1 MYASVCETLA
11 PWPPASGGVGWSSL
25 IASPAEQF
33 VCSDSDTARA
43 AEPPTRPPTPI
54 RSQTARWA
62 KINKLPGL
70 NQYCLPQLRRQ
81 RQPRRP
87 HRPRRARPEKD
98 GHGPCGNHRADL
110 GRRRRSRALTGQ
122 AVHAGQGRDPRPPHL
137 DSVLLLFFT
146 FKPLALYRGLI
157 IKAPTTLFFLVL

>member
-54 RSQTARWA
+54 RSQ
-62 KINKLPGL
+62 KLPGVSKA
-70 NQYCLPQLRRQ
+70 NNNCMPQLRRQ

-98 GHGPCGNHRADL
+98 G
-110 GRRRRSRALTGQ
+110 
-122 AVHAGQGRDPRPPHL
+122 QGRDPRPPHF
-137 DSVLLLFFT
+137 DSVVLVEHRLLQ
-146 FKPLALYRGLI
+146 PLLVVDAPGEQNGVSEVALRLHFVI
-157 IKAPTTLFFLVL
+157 DPDLRRRRLHPDWIVW